1 MTESNDHF
9 IIRKLELLHHRR
21 GDGLFDDLVDR
32 QRRLGALDVERRAPS
47 SPGCRGVNS
56 VQQSW
61 SGMIEIGYV
70 PSRCASA
77 VISSL
82 SMPIS
87 GRSTG
92 IVTTLVDR
100 RQVLER
106 LRRDLADDF
115 AGDERLRAVAAA
127 RSPRRCASSAAG
139 R

>member
-1 MTESNDHF
+1 M
-9 IIRKLELLHHRR
+9 ELLRSRR
-21 GDGLFDDLVDR
+21 LDRLGDDLVDR
-32 QRRLGALDVERRAPS
+32 QPGLGALRRRS
-47 SPGCRGVNS
+47 SLAFVAGCRGVNS

-82 SMPIS
+82 SMPTS

-92 IVTTLVDR
+92 IAHDAVDR

-106 LRRDLADDF
+106 LRRDLADDL
-115 AGDERLRAVAAA
+115 AGDERLRAIA
-127 RSPRRCASSAAG
+127 PRAIASAIRIIS
-139 R
+139 RR